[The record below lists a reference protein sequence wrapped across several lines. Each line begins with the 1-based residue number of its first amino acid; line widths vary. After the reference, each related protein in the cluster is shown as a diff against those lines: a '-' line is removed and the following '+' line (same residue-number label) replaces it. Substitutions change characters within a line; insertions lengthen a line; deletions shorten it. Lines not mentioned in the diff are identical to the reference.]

1 MSLHLLLA
9 LITLVLAGLI
19 DLLTRRIPN
28 LLLGVAFLLHL
39 VISVS
44 FERPVLGW
52 NSFALYLGSLTLLFA
67 SRRLRVHILGTIGMG
82 DIKLTGYLILFMV
95 PHLNLFEWLMGV
107 ASVSTLTL
115 LLLLFRGRSRS
126 SIPFA
131 PLLTLG
137 TLVALG

>member
-1 MSLHLLLA
+1 VSLHLLLA

-28 LLLGVAFLLHL
+28 LLLGVALVLHL

-52 NSFALYLGSLTLLFA
+52 NLFAFYLGSLTLLFA

-82 DIKLTGYLILFMV
+82 DIKLVGYLILFMV
-95 PHLNLFEWLMGV
+95 PHLNLFEWLMGM
-107 ASVSTLTL
+107 ASVATLTL
-115 LLLLFRGRSRS
+115 LLLLLRGRSQS

>member
-28 LLLGVAFLLHL
+28 LLLGVALVLHL

-52 NSFALYLGSLTLLFA
+52 NSFAFYLGSLTLPFA

-82 DIKLTGYLILFMV
+82 DIKLVGYLILFMV
-95 PHLNLFEWLMGV
+95 PHLNLFEWLMGM
-107 ASVSTLTL
+107 ASVATLTL
-115 LLLLFRGRSRS
+115 LLLLLRGRSQS

>member
-28 LLLGVAFLLHL
+28 LLLGVALVLHL

-52 NSFALYLGSLTLLFA
+52 NSFAFYLGSLTPLFA

-82 DIKLTGYLILFMV
+82 DIKLVGYLILFMV
-95 PHLNLFEWLMGV
+95 PHLNLFEWLMGM
-107 ASVSTLTL
+107 ASVATLTL
-115 LLLLFRGRSRS
+115 LLLLLRGRSQS